1 MNFVGNFL
9 AKTREGK
16 GQSRKDVSERL
27 AKITGMKN
35 PNSVVYQIEK
45 NLRRIPA
52 KRVDEFAEVYQL
64 SEEEKKEVL
73 RLMSQQR
80 VLDPQELQEIEM
92 VYNLLK
98 FPKDARTRI
107 CSIVM
112 AYNSMEK

>member
-52 KRVDEFAEVYQL
+52 K
-64 SEEEKKEVL
+64 
-73 RLMSQQR
+73 
-80 VLDPQELQEIEM
+80 
-92 VYNLLK
+92 
-98 FPKDARTRI
+98 
-107 CSIVM
+107 
-112 AYNSMEK
+112 